1 MQEGGRLDVAGGTVL
16 GLPLGLRSRP
26 RCMLALS
33 CSELRGPIIIMS
45 MYVMRCADP
54 EHEDVGTLQRSGP
67 AGLALALVSQPCELS
82 RLFPRPP
89 SISISL
95 LGQS

>member
-1 MQEGGRLDVAGGTVL
+1 
-16 GLPLGLRSRP
+16 
-26 RCMLALS
+26 
-33 CSELRGPIIIMS
+33 MS